1 MQVFP
6 IMMYVLGSILL
17 VVTII
22 LVIKLIYTVD
32 KANEILDN
40 VEAKVKTLDGFFNAI
55 NMTSSAISS
64 IGDRV
69 IGAVAGLLPDAGRTF
84 WRPMADL
91 QLPGAHRL
99 RRQRRSGAETGY
111 PTTKL
116 CRHQRHG
123 RLRVTHP
130 GHCSRGAAAAARFR
144 RVQRL

>member
-1 MQVFP
+1 MDGLMQVFP

-64 IGDRV
+64 IGDRI
-69 IGAVAGLLPDAGRTF
+69 IGAVAGLLGKFKRKKKTRTLYMSTTTHQNGRRR
-84 WRPMADL
+84 RPRTSPA
-91 QLPGAHRL
+91 QPRKRASGRSSPPPA
-99 RRQRRSGAETGY
+99 RQ
-111 PTTKL
+111 PTW
-116 CRHQRHG
+116 QG
-123 RLRVTHP
+123 RWQPTPPCL
-130 GHCSRGAAAAARFR
+130 
-144 RVQRL
+144 

>member
-1 MQVFP
+1 MDGLMQVFP

-40 VEAKVKTLDGFFNAI
+40 VEAKVKTLVGFFNAI

-69 IGAVAGLLPDAGRTF
+69 IGAVAGLLGKFKRKKK
-84 WRPMADL
+84 RNEEEDL
-91 QLPGAHRL
+91 Y
-99 RRQRRSGAETGY
+99 E
-111 PTTKL
+111 
-116 CRHQRHG
+116 
-123 RLRVTHP
+123 
-130 GHCSRGAAAAARFR
+130 
-144 RVQRL
+144 

>member
-1 MQVFP
+1 MDGLMQVFP

-64 IGDRV
+64 IGDRI
-69 IGAVAGLLPDAGRTF
+69 IGAVAGLLGKFKRKKKRNEEEDVY
-84 WRPMADL
+84 
-91 QLPGAHRL
+91 
-99 RRQRRSGAETGY
+99 E
-111 PTTKL
+111 
-116 CRHQRHG
+116 
-123 RLRVTHP
+123 
-130 GHCSRGAAAAARFR
+130 
-144 RVQRL
+144 